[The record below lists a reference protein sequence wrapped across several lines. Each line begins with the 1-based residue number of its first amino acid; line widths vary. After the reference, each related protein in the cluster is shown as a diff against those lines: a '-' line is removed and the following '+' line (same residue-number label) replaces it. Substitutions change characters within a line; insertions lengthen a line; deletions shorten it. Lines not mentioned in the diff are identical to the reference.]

1 MPISPVI
8 EWIAIDQLNLDT
20 RNPRLGRHFVEGNP
34 SHEGNPSQEDT
45 LKEIQDWTL
54 DELAVS
60 FLESGFWTQ
69 EPPVIVEEDGKLIVV
84 EGNRRIA
91 TLKLLEMA
99 NRGMPASKKWRKP

>member
-20 RNPRLGRHFVEGNP
+20 RNPRLGRHFV
-34 SHEGNPSQEDT
+34 EGNPSQEDT

-69 EPPVIVEEDGKLIVV
+69 EPS
-84 EGNRRIA
+84 GNR
-91 TLKLLEMA
+91 
-99 NRGMPASKKWRKP
+99 